1 MKLTPLVIGLFLL
14 GCSTSVEKN
23 AEKANVSENG
33 KTNTKASLIILGT
46 TQDAGSP
53 QIGCTKKCCAPLFE
67 NGYSDRKIV
76 SLGLIIPDKGKKYL
90 IEATP
95 DIASQVQLLSNA
107 LNSGSN
113 ELPDGIFVTH
123 AHIGHYTGLM
133 QLGKEAIN
141 AEKVPV
147 YAMPKMKSFLEEN
160 GPWSQLISDSNIQLV
175 GINDSSSVSL
185 ENDITITPILVPHR
199 DEFSETIGYK
209 IQGPSKSALFIP
221 DIDKWSKWLENISEE
236 ISKVD
241 YAFIDGTFFDSPEIN
256 HRDLSEIPHPFVVE
270 SMQLFEDLPL
280 SEKNK
285 IYFIHFNHTN
295 PLLDS
300 ESSAFN
306 KVESNGFHVAQLMD
320 VFEL

>member
-1 MKLTPLVIGLFLL
+1 MKLIPLVLGLFLL

-23 AEKANVSENG
+23 TEKAIVSENG
-33 KTNTKASLIILGT
+33 KANPKASLIVLGT

-53 QIGCTKKCCAPLFE
+53 QIGCTKKCCASLFE

-76 SLGLIIPDKGKKYL
+76 SLGLLIPDKGKKYL

-95 DIASQVQLLSNA
+95 DITTQVQLLSNA

-113 ELPDGIFVTH
+113 DLPDGIFVTH

-141 AEKVPV
+141 AEKIPV
-147 YAMPKMKSFLEEN
+147 YAMPKMKSFLEQN
-160 GPWSQLISDSNIQLV
+160 GPWSQLISDSNIQLI

-185 ENDITITPILVPHR
+185 ENSITITPMLVPHR
-199 DEFSETIGYK
+199 DEYSETIGYK
-209 IQGPSKSALFIP
+209 IDGPSKSALFIP
-221 DIDKWSKWLENISEE
+221 DIDKWSKWLEDISEE

-270 SMQLFEDLPL
+270 SMQLFENLPL

-306 KVESNGFHVAQLMD
+306 KVETNGFHVAQMMD

>member
-53 QIGCTKKCCAPLFE
+53 QIGCTKKCCASLFE

-76 SLGLIIPDKGKKYL
+76 SLGLLIPDKGKKYL

-95 DIASQVQLLSNA
+95 DITSQAQLLSNA

-160 GPWSQLISDSNIQLV
+160 GPWSQLVSDWNILLV

-185 ENDITITPILVPHR
+185 ENGINITPMLVPHR

-209 IQGPSKSALFIP
+209 IQGPTKSALFIP
-221 DIDKWSKWLENISEE
+221 DIDKWSKWLENIEQE
-236 ISKVD
+236 ISAVD

-256 HRDLSEIPHPFVVE
+256 HRDISEIPHPFVVE

-306 KVESNGFHVAQLMD
+306 KVEANGFHVAQMMD